1 MSDSPTRRQFL
12 ASVIALGAGGG
23 LVLVLQPVGCGR
35 GSATT
40 IDLSDVF
47 GDTTTAA
54 ELGRAYL
61 ARYPAETDRQALEAH
76 VLGPTGGEPP
86 DPRTR
91 LRERIRQDFTHG
103 RLFRHRGWLLSRT
116 EARLCALASL
126 TFSGAI
132 PRGSRP

>member
-12 ASVIALGAGGG
+12 TSVIALGAGGG
-23 LVLVLQPVGCGR
+23 LVLVLQPVSCGR
-35 GSATT
+35 ESATT

-47 GDTTTAA
+47 GDTAEAA

-61 ARYPAETDRQALEAH
+61 ARYPAEADRSLLEAQLLEPAGGGPQDPP
-76 VLGPTGGEPP
+76 VL
-86 DPRTR
+86 RTR
-91 LRERIRQDFTHG
+91 LRERIRRDFPDS

-126 TFSGAI
+126 TS
-132 PRGSRP
+132 S

>member
-12 ASVIALGAGGG
+12 ESVIALGAGGG

-40 IDLSDVF
+40 IHLSDVF
-47 GDTTTAA
+47 GDTAEAA

-61 ARYPAETDRQALEAH
+61 ASYPAEADRPVLEAH
-76 VLGPTGGEPP
+76 VLGSAGGEPQ
-86 DPRTR
+86 DPRGLRTR
-91 LRERIRQDFTHG
+91 LRERIRQDFTHS

-126 TFSGAI
+126 MS
-132 PRGSRP
+132 S